1 MLGWKVCLAFGSR
14 KDWGHSSV
22 GRAVAL
28 QASGRRFDPVWL
40 HHSSNSVVFRHLAV
54 ETSLTSF
61 AALQRA
67 GVLLIDI
74 VNEGICLLAYAVR
87 IER

>member
-1 MLGWKVCLAFGSR
+1 MDENG
-14 KDWGHSSV
+14 GHSSV

-40 HHSSNSVVFRHLAV
+40 HHSYSVVFRHVAV
-54 ETSLTSF
+54 ETSDDSF

-74 VNEGICLLAYAVR
+74 VNEGICLRSLRWCRREMVLADVSRSA
-87 IER
+87 